1 MTEAQAKD
9 KLISVA
15 IAEVGYRED
24 GDNWNKYAAEL
35 DPLGITWG
43 NKQNLP
49 WCGEFVL
56 WCAYKAFGRA
66 KGLELMC
73 SSDPSGIPL
82 CSAGAQYFK
91 DAGRWH
97 TTDPQKGDVIYFFY
111 DGGINHTGIITSV
124 GGGLI
129 YTVEGNSSDMV
140 ARRTYAT
147 GSAVIAGYGRPKWSV
162 VADVDDTPVDDEGD
176 SDEQG
181 SYDEVVSTAI
191 SLPVLAKGDKGEVVR
206 AAQYLLN
213 GRGASCGIW
222 GADADFGKGTEAAV
236 LAFQRRN
243 NLEADGV
250 IGLFTWSKLLG
261 VK

>member
-43 NKQNLP
+43 NKQNMP

-56 WCAYKAFGRA
+56 WVAYKAFGRK

-73 SSDPSGIPL
+73 SGDPSGIPL

-97 TTDPQKGDVIYFFY
+97 TKDPQKGDVIFFCY

-124 GGGLI
+124 SGGLI

-140 ARRTYAT
+140 ARRVYDMSYGA
-147 GSAVIAGYGRPKWSV
+147 IAGYGRPKWSV
-162 VADVDDTPVDDEGD
+162 VADVGDAPIEDDSG
-176 SDEQG
+176 SDE
-181 SYDEVVSTAI
+181 EVVTTAI
-191 SLPVLAKGDKGEVVR
+191 NLPVLAKGDKCESVK
-206 AAQYLLN
+206 ALKALLVMHGYKGGFTYKN
-213 GRGASCGIW
+213 PN
-222 GADADFGKGTEAAV
+222 FGTNTEKAV
-236 LAFQRRN
+236 LKFQADHG
-243 NLEADGV
+243 LEQDGV
-250 IGLFTWSKLLG
+250 VGKHTWSALFG

>member
-9 KLISVA
+9 KLIAVA
-15 IAEVGYRED
+15 SAEAGYREE
-24 GDNWNKYAAEL
+24 GENWNKFAAEL

-43 NKQNLP
+43 SKQNQP

-56 WCAYKAFGRA
+56 WVAYKAFGRK

-73 SSDPSGIPL
+73 SGDPSGIPL

-97 TTDPQKGDVIYFFY
+97 TKDPQKGDVIFYIY
-111 DGGINHTGIITSV
+111 DGGINHTGIVDRVS
-124 GGGLI
+124 GGLI
-129 YTVEGNSSDMV
+129 YAIEGNSSDMV
-140 ARRTYAT
+140 RRNCY
-147 GSAVIAGYGRPKWSV
+147 GIGNQIIAGYGRPKWSA
-162 VADVDDTPVDDEGD
+162 VADVDDTPIEDEDDPDEDG
-176 SDEQG
+176 SDE
-181 SYDEVVSTAI
+181 EVIETAI
-191 SLPVLAKGDKGEVVR
+191 GLPVLAKGDKGEVVR

-222 GADADFGKGTEAAV
+222 GADGDFGNGTEAAV

-261 VK
+261 VN

>member
-56 WCAYKAFGRA
+56 WCAYKAFGRK

-73 SSDPSGIPL
+73 SGDPSGIPL

-97 TTDPQKGDVIYFFY
+97 TTDPQKGDVIYFYY

-124 GGGLI
+124 SGGLI
-129 YTVEGNSSDMV
+129 YTIEGNSSDMV
-140 ARRTYAT
+140 SRRTYAS

-162 VADVDDTPVDDEGD
+162 VADVDDAPIEDDSG
-176 SDEQG
+176 SDE
-181 SYDEVVSTAI
+181 EVVTTAVN
-191 SLPVLAKGDKGEVVR
+191 LPVLAKGDKCESVK
-206 AAQYLLN
+206 ALKALLVMH
-213 GRGASCGIW
+213 GYRGGFTYKNPN
-222 GADADFGKGTEAAV
+222 FGTNTKKAV
-236 LAFQRRN
+236 LKFQADHG
-243 NLEADGV
+243 LEQDGV
-250 IGLFTWSKLLG
+250 VGKHTWSALLG